1 MEKFIGLIGI
11 VVLLGIA
18 YTLSNNRSMIKP
30 RIVIWGLG
38 LQILFGIIILKIPFI
53 KKQFFNID
61 KLFKKLIS
69 FSDAGSDFLLNH
81 LFPE

>member
-1 MEKFIGLIGI
+1 MEKFTGLIGI
-11 VVLLGIA
+11 MVLLGIA
-18 YTLSNNRSMIKP
+18 YALSNNRSMIKS

-69 FSDAGSDFLLNH
+69 FS
-81 LFPE
+81 